1 MATVSFPSVQWFEAI
16 RNLVNGDPEFK
27 KLGTCDATMG
37 IKVSDTSKMFLLTF
51 EAFECTG
58 VREATQA
65 DLDASDFY
73 LEMEMAA
80 WKDMLTNI
88 KKHGAADLDHTLNTI
103 DMSRPTQLAQAKDEY
118 RRDLFYRFNQTFQDF
133 FNASAKIDT
142 AF

>member
-1 MATVSFPSVQWFEAI
+1 MAAVNFPSVQWFEEI

-37 IKVSDTSKMFLLTF
+37 IKVSDTGKMLLLTF

-88 KKHGAADLDHTLNTI
+88 KKNGAADLNHTLNTI
-103 DMSRPTQLAQAKDEY
+103 DMARPTQLAQAKDEY

-133 FNASAKIDT
+133 FNASAKIET